1 MSLTDEWG
9 SFVADRPNGVSRF
22 DRGVEVQL
30 HAEVASSLNPPV
42 QHTYI
47 DYSIEDFIFA
57 QEIEI
62 FPTGLTAVARSI

>member
-1 MSLTDEWG
+1 MSR
-9 SFVADRPNGVSRF
+9 S

-30 HAEVASSLNPPV
+30 HAEFASSLNPPV